1 MNKGGP
7 RTSYSSLEIISKK
20 CNRVFSPVDDAG
32 FDGLELHLVN
42 KVFSIDR
49 GRIEVWVDNDVDVV
63 NIRDHSP
70 LGFRVLSLLKHFN
83 LGCLG
88 CLNDQKHEAKK
99 KTCLKIC
106 IMNY

>member
-1 MNKGGP
+1 M
-7 RTSYSSLEIISKK
+7 
-20 CNRVFSPVDDAG
+20 FSPVDEAG

-70 LGFRVLSLLKHFN
+70 VGFRVLSLLIHFN

-99 KTCLKIC
+99 KLV
-106 IMNY
+106 

>member
-1 MNKGGP
+1 M
-7 RTSYSSLEIISKK
+7 
-20 CNRVFSPVDDAG
+20 FSPVDDAG

-70 LGFRVLSLLKHFN
+70 LGFRVLSLQIHFN

-88 CLNDQKHEAKK
+88 IK
-99 KTCLKIC
+99 
-106 IMNY
+106 

>member
-1 MNKGGP
+1 MIIHVALLKLVYCRELFLGEQGGP

-70 LGFRVLSLLKHFN
+70 LGFRVLSLLIHFN

-88 CLNDQKHEAKK
+88 IK
-99 KTCLKIC
+99 
-106 IMNY
+106 